1 MRVYSGHGSASRRHH
16 SNHRGISRRTLLFV
30 SAATLLSACQN
41 AFRSPTVAGR
51 TEVGNQFD
59 PDRAYAATTD
69 NGINLPAVNLSK
81 LQPDMY
87 RRRVKAPIDAPRG
100 TILVRLAECHLY
112 MFTGNQEAIRYGV
125 GIGKEGYSW
134 KGGGTINRI
143 RSWPRWTP
151 PPEMIRRTPELADYS
166 EGMDGGI
173 SNPLGA
179 RALYIFSG
187 GNDTLYRI
195 HGTPE
200 WWSIGSAASSGCIRM
215 INQDVIDLASRA
227 VSGAPV
233 LIT

>member
-1 MRVYSGHGSASRRHH
+1 
-16 SNHRGISRRTLLFV
+16 
-30 SAATLLSACQN
+30 
-41 AFRSPTVAGR
+41 
-51 TEVGNQFD
+51 
-59 PDRAYAATTD
+59 
-69 NGINLPAVNLSK
+69 
-81 LQPDMY
+81 
-87 RRRVKAPIDAPRG
+87 
-100 TILVRLAECHLY
+100 
-112 MFTGNQEAIRYGV
+112 
-125 GIGKEGYSW
+125 
-134 KGGGTINRI
+134 
-143 RSWPRWTP
+143 
-151 PPEMIRRTPELADYS
+151 MIRRTPELADYS

-215 INQDVIDLASRA
+215 INQDAIDLASRA

>member
-1 MRVYSGHGSASRRHH
+1 MRGFSDH
-16 SNHRGISRRTLLFV
+16 SYAPERQHSDHRGLSRRTLLFA

-41 AFRSPTVAGR
+41 APRSPIITER
-51 TEVGNQFD
+51 TEAGNQFD
-59 PDRAYAATTD
+59 PDRIYAATTD

-87 RRRVKAPIDAPRG
+87 RRRVEAPINAPRG

-134 KGGGTINRI
+134 KGRGTINRI

-151 PPEMIRRTPELADYS
+151 PPEMIRRTPELAKYS
-166 EGMDGGI
+166 EGMAGGI
-173 SNPLGA
+173 YNPLGA